1 MLVGGIVFFM
11 AASLRYGEASVVL
24 PSAQMSF
31 LVTAFLGTAILK
43 ESLSRR
49 KIMGIMAGL
58 FCILLLC
65 LC

>member
-1 MLVGGIVFFM
+1 LLVGGIVFFM
-11 AASLRYGEASVVL
+11 AASLRYGEASVGL
-24 PSAQMSF
+24 PSAQMS

-43 ESLSRR
+43 ESFSRR